1 MCGSGLLCEVE
12 SDVVNRGVGGNMVL
26 GGWWLGED
34 EDVM

>member
-1 MCGSGLLCEVE
+1 MVYCVRLE